1 MDADVKTQLDRLER
15 KVDTILRRVG
25 EILLTEDTMSVELDN
40 LEKQVRQNSDLETS
54 AVTLIKGL
62 ADQLAAAKDDPTK
75 IVALTNE
82 LKTKADALA
91 AAITANT
98 TPPPTP

>member
-1 MDADVKTQLDRLER
+1 MDADLQNQLDRLER

-25 EILLTEDTMSVELDN
+25 EILLTGDTMSIELDN

-54 AVTLIKGL
+54 AVTLIQGL
-62 ADQLAAAKDDPTK
+62 ADQIKAARDDPAK
-75 IVALTNE
+75 LDALTTE

-98 TPPPTP
+98 PATP

>member
-15 KVDTILRRVG
+15 KVDTILRRAG

-40 LEKQVRQNSDLETS
+40 LERQVRQNSDLEAS

-62 ADQLAAAKDDPTK
+62 ADQIAAAKTDP
-75 IVALTNE
+75 VRLDALTTE
-82 LKTKADALA
+82 LKQKADALA
-91 AAITANT
+91 ASITANT
-98 TPPPTP
+98 PATP